1 MRRRHPRA
9 TGALRGANLNPN
21 PNPTPNPNPNPNPI
35 PNPTPNQ
42 ALPWSNHTAI
52 GGVAGYSIGGAAG
65 RALFECDFQLE
76 AAYYTLLATDG
87 SLVHTDWA
95 PGLG

>member
-1 MRRRHPRA
+1 M
-9 TGALRGANLNPN
+9 
-21 PNPTPNPNPNPNPI
+21 
-35 PNPTPNQ
+35 
-42 ALPWSNHTAI
+42 LPWSNHTAI